1 VIAQVAE
8 LYLRRAE
15 TGVGEEARASNEV
28 RGAEFDGLAGVRP
41 SGIVE
46 MKVEHYFLRWVAQA
60 HVHGLVED
68 VQGAAQHLQRF
79 AEVPAAEGRIDEQPV
94 VARVGFLRRQLQ
106 AEASIFRRLGRE
118 IEECHMLL
126 EWYAGG
132 GLIQQM
138 GLNPGLLKQLR
149 RREAASF
156 QLLG

>member
-1 VIAQVAE
+1 NLVAIAGQDAVQSRVRRGQRQRELAPGEAHRVARSAEMDGTAEELLELRDLVIAQVAE

-15 TGVGEEARASNEV
+15 TGVGEEARAWNEG

-68 VQGAAQHLQRF
+68 VQVAAQHLQRF

-94 VARVGFLRRQLQ
+94 VARVGFLRRQL
-106 AEASIFRRLGRE
+106 
-118 IEECHMLL
+118 
-126 EWYAGG
+126 
-132 GLIQQM
+132 
-138 GLNPGLLKQLR
+138 
-149 RREAASF
+149 
-156 QLLG
+156 